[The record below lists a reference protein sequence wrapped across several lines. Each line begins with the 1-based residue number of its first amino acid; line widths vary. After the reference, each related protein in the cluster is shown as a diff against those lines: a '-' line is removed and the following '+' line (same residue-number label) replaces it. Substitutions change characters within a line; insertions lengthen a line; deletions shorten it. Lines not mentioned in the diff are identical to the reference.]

1 MTLTQLRYLIAV
13 AHHLSVQKAAAA
25 LYISQPALSR
35 AISTLEEEMGITI
48 FERTTRGVNLTEEG
62 YKFLSYAQQ
71 VIEQA
76 DLLIAH
82 YRTERK
88 VRRVFSISSHHYA
101 FVVNAFVNLV
111 KEYTKD
117 EYEFSLRESRTY
129 DIIEDVVSS
138 RSELGIIYL
147 SNFNRSVMLNLL
159 KSKDLGY
166 KSLFLAK
173 PHIFLYRDHPLAQ
186 AQELTLEEL
195 ADYPRL
201 VYDQGTNNSFYFAE
215 ELHSTEVVAKN
226 IVVTDRA
233 TLFNL
238 LIGLRGYTIASGL
251 LSSDLNGDNIVSV
264 QLKSDETMEL
274 ISVYQ
279 RGHKMSPLAKRYL
292 EILRHYVKD
301 FIPTQ
306 DVLLEPD
313 DSERSQTP
321 PN

>member
-1 MTLTQLRYLIAV
+1 MTLNQLRYLIAV
-13 AHHLSVQKAAAA
+13 AHHLSLQKAAAA

-35 AISTLEEEMGITI
+35 AIATLEEEMGITI
-48 FERTTRGVNLTEEG
+48 FERSKRGVNLTEEG
-62 YKFLSYAQQ
+62 YKFLAYAQQ

-76 DLLIAH
+76 DLLLAH
-82 YRTERK
+82 YRSERK

-129 DIIEDVVSS
+129 DIIEDVVSG

-147 SNFNRSVMLNLL
+147 SHFNRSVIVNLL
-159 KSKDLGY
+159 QSKDLGY
-166 KSLFLAK
+166 KSLFLAQ
-173 PHIFLYRDHPLAQ
+173 PHIFLCRDHPLAQ
-186 AQELTLEEL
+186 RSELTLEAL
-195 ADYPRL
+195 SDYPRL

-264 QLKSDETMEL
+264 PLQSDETMEL

-279 RGHKMSPLAKRYL
+279 RHHKMSPLAQRYL
-292 EILRHYVKD
+292 EILRQYVMD
-301 FIPTQ
+301 FIPAE
-306 DVLLEPD
+306 DILLDAPSPEH
-313 DSERSQTP
+313 
-321 PN
+321 